1 MSSNYTVV
9 YDACVMYPAP
19 LRSLLMYL
27 ALSGQFRAR
36 WSETIHQEWMRNLLA
51 DRPDLSPDT
60 VGRVRELMDRHVP
73 GALVTGFESLI
84 PGITLPDPEDRHVV
98 AAAVQTRAEAI
109 VTFNLKNFPDQDLSP
124 FGVRAIHPDDFITDL
139 MELHI
144 GAVLEAVRRH
154 RASLKNPPFSS
165 REYLDCLLKQRLP
178 ETVSRQ
184 ARSSCSSECLLR
196 LCAIFTPTQ
205 STALRRKIKTARG

>member
-1 MSSNYTVV
+1 MSSNYTVI

-27 ALSGQFRAR
+27 ALSGRFRAR
-36 WSETIHQEWMRNLLA
+36 WSETIHQEWMRNLQA
-51 DRPDLSPDT
+51 DRPDLPPGAA
-60 VGRVRELMDRHVP
+60 VRVRELMDRHVP

-84 PGITLPDPEDRHVV
+84 PGITLPDPNDRHVV
-98 AAAVQTRAEAI
+98 AAAIQTRAEAI
-109 VTFNLKNFPDQDLSP
+109 VTFNLKDFPDQDLLP

-154 RASLKNPPFSS
+154 RASLKKPPFSAH
-165 REYLDCLLKQRLP
+165 EYLDCLLKQRLP
-178 ETVSRQ
+178 ETVSR
-184 ARSSCSSECLLR
+184 LR
-196 LCAIFTPTQ
+196 AFEWLI
-205 STALRRKIKTARG
+205 

>member
-1 MSSNYTVV
+1 
-9 YDACVMYPAP
+9 
-19 LRSLLMYL
+19 
-27 ALSGQFRAR
+27 
-36 WSETIHQEWMRNLLA
+36 
-51 DRPDLSPDT
+51 DLSADS
-60 VGRVRELMDRHVP
+60 VRHVRELMDRHVP
-73 GALVTGFESLI
+73 GVLVTGFESLI

-109 VTFNLKNFPDQDLSP
+109 VTFNLKDFPDQDLSP

-178 ETVSRQ
+178 ETVSRLR
-184 ARSSCSSECLLR
+184 AFELL
-196 LCAIFTPTQ
+196 I
-205 STALRRKIKTARG
+205 